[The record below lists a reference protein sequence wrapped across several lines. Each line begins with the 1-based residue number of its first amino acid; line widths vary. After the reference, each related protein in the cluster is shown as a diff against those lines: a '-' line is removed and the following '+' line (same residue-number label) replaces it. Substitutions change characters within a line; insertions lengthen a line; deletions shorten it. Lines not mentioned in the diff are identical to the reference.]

1 MELPIEAALSGKRLS
16 LARMQDLVIR
26 LIYDYAQPDAIL
38 YGGTAVWRCFGGGR
52 FSEDI
57 DIYVKEGFSRKFEK
71 ILSKSSIS
79 ILGRD
84 VELPLHM
91 RLSDGETE
99 MLLEASVGRYESVIS
114 QYVRTDGTLMIIT
127 TLSPVELLIR
137 KMEAYEGRRF
147 VRDLYDIVHLTNYAD
162 RDDHYLKRRL
172 KQFLKGIEEPED
184 EGILAS
190 LVYKGPVMPFAKMV
204 KYLQQWSG

>member
-1 MELPIEAALSGKRLS
+1 MSGKRLS
-16 LARMQDLVIR
+16 LARMQDLVIG

-57 DIYVKEGFSRKFEK
+57 DIYVKAGFSGRFEK
-71 ILSKSSIS
+71 ILSKSGIS
-79 ILGRD
+79 VLGRD
-84 VELPLHM
+84 PELPLHM

-99 MLLEASVGRYESVIS
+99 MLLEAGVGRYESVIS
-114 QYVRTDGTLMIIT
+114 QYARTDGTLMTIT

-147 VRDLYDIVHLTNYAD
+147 IRDLYDIVHLTNYAD
-162 RDDHYLKRRL
+162 RDDYYLKRRL
-172 KQFLKGIEEPED
+172 RQFLKDIEEPED
-184 EGILAS
+184 ESILAS
-190 LVYKGPVMPFAKMV
+190 LVYKGPVMPFRKMV
-204 KYLQQWSG
+204 KYLQRWSG